1 VQFTP
6 RNHVRQASLDYP
18 PRGLHLPLNLES
30 RLGRLRHRRRLSL
43 LKQVLAVVGPLLLG
57 IAIVLLLAG
66 FGVIAAT
73 R

>member
-1 VQFTP
+1 LLL
-6 RNHVRQASLDYP
+6 SL
-18 PRGLHLPLNLES
+18 EA

-43 LKQVLAVVGPLLLG
+43 LKQVLVVIGPVLLG
-57 IAIVLLLAG
+57 VLIVLLLAG

>member
-1 VQFTP
+1 
-6 RNHVRQASLDYP
+6 
-18 PRGLHLPLNLES
+18 LEI

-43 LKQVLAVVGPLLLG
+43 FKQVLVVVGPLLLG
-57 IAIVLLLAG
+57 VSIVLLLAG

>member
-1 VQFTP
+1 L
-6 RNHVRQASLDYP
+6 S
-18 PRGLHLPLNLES
+18 LES

-43 LKQVLAVVGPLLLG
+43 FKQVLAVVGPLLLG
-57 IAIVLLLAG
+57 VSIVLLLAA

>member
-1 VQFTP
+1 
-6 RNHVRQASLDYP
+6 
-18 PRGLHLPLNLES
+18 LES

-43 LKQVLAVVGPLLLG
+43 LKQVLVVIGPLLLG
-57 IAIVLLLAG
+57 ILTILLLAG

>member
-1 VQFTP
+1 V
-6 RNHVRQASLDYP
+6 V
-18 PRGLHLPLNLES
+18 LPSLNLES

-43 LKQVLAVVGPLLLG
+43 LKQVFAVTGPLLLG
-57 IAIVLLLAG
+57 ISIVLLLAG

>member
-1 VQFTP
+1 LLL
-6 RNHVRQASLDYP
+6 S
-18 PRGLHLPLNLES
+18 LES

-43 LKQVLAVVGPLLLG
+43 IKQFVAVVGPLLLG
-57 IAIVLLLAG
+57 ISIVLLLAG